1 MRKPLQYITYTSAV
15 LSYIFDCIYSFA
27 VPDICGVMSAKK
39 SSTKEELERK
49 RRLAFTLYVDNGFDQ
64 KVIAGIT
71 AISEQSIS
79 AWKKKDA
86 ANGLDWDEERR
97 IALMGPDKQMRRI
110 MKLYDKMLT
119 EIEERETRPTNSE
132 ADVLNKL
139 ADSVKKLSADLTQF
153 VKSEVGKQYIAYI
166 QQTYGQ
172 AKAID
177 AVESWHE
184 YLMATS

>member
-1 MRKPLQYITYTSAV
+1 
-15 LSYIFDCIYSFA
+15 
-27 VPDICGVMSAKK
+27 MSEKK
-39 SSTKEELERK
+39 TNTKAELERK

-71 AISEQSIS
+71 AISERSIS
-79 AWKKKDA
+79 IWKKNDA
-86 ANGLDWDEERR
+86 ENGLDWDEERR
-97 IALMGPDKQMRRI
+97 IALMGPDKQMRRV
-110 MKLYDKMLT
+110 MKMYDTMLT
-119 EIEERETRPTNSE
+119 EIEQEQRRPTNSE
-132 ADVLNKL
+132 VDILNKL
-139 ADSVKKLSADLTQF
+139 ADSVKKLSTDLTQF

-184 YLMATS
+184 YLMATA